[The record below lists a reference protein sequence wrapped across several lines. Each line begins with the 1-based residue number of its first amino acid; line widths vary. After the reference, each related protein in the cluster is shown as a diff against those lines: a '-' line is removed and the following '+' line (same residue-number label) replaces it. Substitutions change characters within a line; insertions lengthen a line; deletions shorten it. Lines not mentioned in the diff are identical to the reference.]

1 MINPGLRGR
10 CVLVTGAN
18 NPLGIGAATAVAFA
32 RLEARVFLHYHRT
45 FDGLLSARYREQQ
58 AKSCDEVLDALH
70 AVGATADVCEADFT
84 DPDAAAIVFERAERA
99 MGRVD
104 VLVNNAGFAT
114 FGPFAASD
122 LAVEIDEIRLNVE
135 TLTDLTKRMLP
146 DVLAAKGRILN
157 VASTAAFQPGPVM
170 AVYYATKAYVLSF
183 SEALAFELKPSGV
196 GVTCLCPGPTRTGF
210 QARAHQEGA
219 RLLDVGLMDAAV
231 VARAGVNGLFR
242 GRAVVVPGFMN
253 RVGVWVVRFSP
264 RRAVLWVINWLH
276 QTHR

>member
-1 MINPGLRGR
+1 
-10 CVLVTGAN
+10 
-18 NPLGIGAATAVAFA
+18 
-32 RLEARVFLHYHRT
+32 
-45 FDGLLSARYREQQ
+45 
-58 AKSCDEVLDALH
+58 
-70 AVGATADVCEADFT
+70 
-84 DPDAAAIVFERAERA
+84 
-99 MGRVD
+99 
-104 VLVNNAGFAT
+104 
-114 FGPFAASD
+114 
-122 LAVEIDEIRLNVE
+122 
-135 TLTDLTKRMLP
+135 MLP

-196 GVTCLCPGPTRTGF
+196 GVTCLCPGPTKTGF